1 MRKISSVIAALLAAA
16 MLCSCSAESAEDTSA
31 DDVPEEETEAQTLTI
46 DDPEY
51 YTRFKGQN
59 ISINV
64 YNWGE
69 YISPQL

>member
-51 YTRFKGQN
+51 YTRFKGQ
-59 ISINV
+59 
-64 YNWGE
+64 
-69 YISPQL
+69 